1 MVVNKILFKFNEKS
15 TKLNAYAEDIVLLVK
30 GKFLSIIS
38 ELMESV
44 LYNKWTYGIGI
55 LLKWPGGKSIKNC
68 NDINYKEI

>member
-1 MVVNKILFKFNEKS
+1 MAVNKILFIFNEKN

-30 GKFLSIIS
+30 VKFLSIIS
-38 ELMESV
+38 ELMESA
-44 LYNKWTYGIGI
+44 LGI